1 MLLRTSISPVKSP
14 VSLTYKEPSCC
25 ISVFHF
31 KGGLFAC
38 IKSCLT
44 LLYIHCLWTPRGV
57 IRSPLWSCSKF
68 LPTRFYHE
76 EDPWSRHL
84 VDEWV
89 SKQCDRPDTQI
100 TVCNSA
106 EYQSRKMQHALFD
119 VVHTSSWSW
128 PNTTRGWWVIFVTC
142 GMRCLWR
149 SAWKFDYWL
158 FMVRRRWI
166 LLDRPWALF
175 FLALPLKVQWEGFKG
190 I

>member
-1 MLLRTSISPVKSP
+1 M
-14 VSLTYKEPSCC
+14 
-25 ISVFHF
+25 FHF

-44 LLYIHCLWTPRGV
+44 LLYIHCLWTPRGI

-149 SAWKFDYWL
+149 SAWNLITGYLWSEDDESF
-158 FMVRRRWI
+158 WI
-166 LLDRPWALF
+166 DHELF
-175 FLALPLKVQWEGFKG
+175 FSSTTIKG
-190 I
+190 PVSRF